1 MGPVV
6 ELLLP
11 IDDWW
16 KLEEELKVANYLI
29 AAGES
34 TADVGASYKK
44 IYAICAQYAI
54 RESER
59 KWLYDKSR

>member
-1 MGPVV
+1 M

-16 KLEEELKVANYLI
+16 KLDDELKNANYLI
-29 AAGES
+29 ATGES
-34 TADVGASYKK
+34 TADVGSSYKR

-54 RESER
+54 REVER
-59 KWLYDKSR
+59 KWLYEKSK